1 MVPTMRN
8 AAIWADVLAQRERVP
23 ALWAA
28 FDFDQHPE
36 RFTIDPQVKSALSPS
51 LAAQRPQILA
61 NSELVECLRA
71 YSMMGDVTADRYA
84 ALMATLKFREL
95 IDLLTIACD
104 HGIEAVENAPEELV
118 AFIADMEQRPDW
130 LDMALVEK
138 GARLERNG
146 TANLSP
152 YAIRGAFIATFMN
165 EYAALP
171 MALTG
176 TLSDSAAA
184 RRVKETANF
193 FAVTTLPGALSRFG
207 PGFKAAAMV
216 RLMHSMVRFNI
227 MRRPKMWDQ
236 AKYGFPIPQ
245 VDQMPAGLINIFL
258 LSYKLIGE
266 GRTAFTPDERAVVEF
281 ARYRCRLLG
290 LPETLLPDTPQG
302 IVDIMN
308 VRGATLRASFDDRIC
323 GSLVRA
329 TMAAELW
336 DGATLR
342 QRLFRTVERSFSRV
356 FFLKHF
362 LNGDRQAA
370 ALMGV
375 TISNVDRAWFT
386 LAALQIGLTMSVF
399 RLLSR
404 LPVLRDL
411 ADRRLIARITR
422 LLSVYGHAEFV
433 TYEHRAQPA
442 SPGRPHEPGERKPEP
457 AVAGA
462 H

>member
-1 MVPTMRN
+1 MNTATMDN
-8 AAIWADVLAQRERVP
+8 AQIWTDVLAQREQVP
-23 ALWAA
+23 ALWSS
-28 FDFDQHPE
+28 FDFAQSPE
-36 RFTIDPQVKSALSPS
+36 RFTTDPDAKSS
-51 LAAQRPQILA
+51 LAASQAGQRAEILA
-61 NSELVECLRA
+61 NTDLVERLRA

-84 ALMATLKFREL
+84 ALMAGTKFREL
-95 IDLLTIACD
+95 IDMLTIACD
-104 HGIEAVENAPEELV
+104 RGIDAVPDAPAELV
-118 AFIADMEQRPDW
+118 AFIADLEQKPDW

-152 YAIRGAFIATFMN
+152 YAVRGAFIATFMN

-193 FAVTTLPGALSRFG
+193 FAVTTLPGAMDRFG

-258 LSYKLIGE
+258 LSYRLIAE
-266 GRTAFTPDERAVVEF
+266 GRTEFSPDERAVVEF

-290 LPETLLPDTPQG
+290 LPEILLPTTPQG

-308 VRGATLRASFDDRIC
+308 VRGATLRAGFDDRTC

-336 DGATLR
+336 EGNSIGE
-342 QRLFRTVERSFSRV
+342 RLFRRVERSFSRM

-362 LNGDRQAA
+362 LNGDAQAA
-370 ALMGV
+370 ERMGV
-375 TISNVDRAWFT
+375 TITAGDRVLFAV
-386 LAALQIGLTMSVF
+386 AALHIGLTIGAYRLMSH
-399 RLLSR
+399 
-404 LPVLRDL
+404 LPVLRDV
-411 ADRRLIARITR
+411 ADRRLIARIR
-422 LLSVYGHAEFV
+422 KLLAIYGHAEFV
-433 TYEHRAQPA
+433 TYEHRA
-442 SPGRPHEPGERKPEP
+442 
-457 AVAGA
+457 
-462 H
+462 